1 MNNLEEIPLEEKR
14 ENVEKS
20 NVIYIDKDEHDKKCA
35 KYSTYGFLFGIAC
48 IMIYGILYNYQM

>member
-1 MNNLEEIPLEEKR
+1 MNNLEEISLEKER

-20 NVIYIDKDEHDKKCA
+20 NVIYIDKDEYDKKCA

-48 IMIYGILYNYQM
+48 IMIYGIVTL